1 MSDNDMTT
9 SDTNCERDI
18 DNCTDSE
25 YVREINLNANSPEE
39 NTRARVRVATSRAL
53 LANETTTDTA
63 DASQTKSVTKSFKTV
78 DAKNV
83 GELTDDE
90 RAIIIANAKNGVEQ
104 PNFDVRFFN
113 NGKFRIVRKKQKPPT
128 ISEKVVK
135 TQSIP
140 VNEKKAYYTDNQL
153 LFEHI
158 IELNA
163 KIDRLMSKHKKLKRK
178 YQTLQNDIYI
188 EDDEIESTKHTVE
201 EPIIN
206 EPIVNEQPII
216 QEPPTIPIINN
227 IQSSTATRQNW
238 RSRLRYL

>member
-1 MSDNDMTT
+1 MTT
-9 SDTNCERDI
+9 SDTNCEREI

-25 YVREINLNANSPEE
+25 YVREINLN
-39 NTRARVRVATSRAL
+39 
-53 LANETTTDTA
+53 ANETTTDTA

-188 EDDEIESTKHTVE
+188 EDDEIESTKHTVG

-216 QEPPTIPIINN
+216 QELPTTPIINN
-227 IQSSTATRQNW
+227 IRTESSGLALQAVQPTTPTRQNW

>member
-1 MSDNDMTT
+1 MTT
-9 SDTNCERDI
+9 SDTNCEREI

-39 NTRARVRVATSRAL
+39 NTRAL

-63 DASQTKSVTKSFKTV
+63 DTSQTKSVTKSFKTV

-201 EPIIN
+201 EPIVN
-206 EPIVNEQPII
+206 EPIVNE
-216 QEPPTIPIINN
+216 PPATPIINN
-227 IQSSTATRQNW
+227 IQPTTPTRQNW

>member
-1 MSDNDMTT
+1 MTT
-9 SDTNCERDI
+9 SDTNCEREI
-18 DNCTDSE
+18 DSCTDSE

-39 NTRARVRVATSRAL
+39 NTRARVRVSTSRAL
-53 LANETTTDTA
+53 LANETTTNTA
-63 DASQTKSVTKSFKTV
+63 DASQTKSVAKSFKTV

-188 EDDEIESTKHTVE
+188 DEDEIESTKHTVE
-201 EPIIN
+201 EPIVNEPIVN

-216 QEPPTIPIINN
+216 QEPPTTPIINN